1 MWLQGFSR
9 LPPLR
14 VVFFMLNR
22 LTKKSMGSHLWGFG
36 LRIGGLVY
44 ISVRIDVKM
53 QNKNNPITIIEGTY
67 ISRTCWLILFWE

>member
-1 MWLQGFSR
+1 MR
-9 LPPLR
+9 
-14 VVFFMLNR
+14 
-22 LTKKSMGSHLWGFG
+22 SHLWGFG